1 MSGETVLDVADQ
13 LAALVHRVA
22 TDKERVVLTGEGG
35 DKAALVPVEDLN
47 LLEEIE
53 DQADVRD
60 ALGALEEPGDSIPWE
75 KVKAD
80 LGL

>member
-1 MSGETVLDVADQ
+1 MSDETVVEAADQ

-35 DKAALVPVEDLN
+35 DKAVLVPVEDLN

-60 ALGALEEPGDSIPWE
+60 ALEALEEPGESIPWE